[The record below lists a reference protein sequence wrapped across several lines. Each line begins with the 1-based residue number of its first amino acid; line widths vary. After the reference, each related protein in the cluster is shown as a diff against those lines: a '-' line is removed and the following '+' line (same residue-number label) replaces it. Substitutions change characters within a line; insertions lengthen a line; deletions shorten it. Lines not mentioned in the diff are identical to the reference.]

1 MAVVYRISHFLC
13 DRLYKCGRRNLH
25 DRQLVVPAGLFVV
38 SGSVFG
44 KQTKN
49 LTPADQ
55 PYYC

>member
-1 MAVVYRISHFLC
+1 
-13 DRLYKCGRRNLH
+13 
-25 DRQLVVPAGLFVV
+25 LFVV